1 MTITVANTSNTNTF
15 DYWKNRTNELA
26 HAMTNYVVTTDSNTA
41 VGNAAVSNT
50 FTANT
55 IVANSFSANVL
66 SANNSVN
73 VGNSTVNVSIA
84 SPNSA
89 QISSGEYFLNA
100 NGNWTINTSA
110 PVSNGSTTTSGTSAQ
125 IIDTFAVADYNAV
138 EYYIHIRNAA
148 ANGYH
153 ASKILVLH
161 SVGSAYTTEYATVV
175 SNNSLGSFA
184 ANVDSGNV
192 RLFMT
197 PNTSSSN
204 VTFTRVNF

>member
-26 HAMTNYVVTTDSNTA
+26 HAMTNYVVTTNSNTA

-55 IVANSFSANVL
+55 IVANTIDANT
-66 SANNSVN
+66 SVN
-73 VGNSTVNVSIA
+73 VGNSTVNVSIL

-89 QISSGEYFLNA
+89 QISSGSYFLNA
-100 NGNWTINTSA
+100 NGSWTINTSA
-110 PVSNGSTTTSGTSAQ
+110 PVSNGFIETSGTSAQ
-125 IIDTFAVADYNAV
+125 VIDSFAIADQNAA
-138 EYYIHIRNAA
+138 EYYVHIKDNNA
-148 ANGYH
+148 NNYH
-153 ASKILVLH
+153 ASKILVVH
-161 SVGSAYTTEYATVV
+161 SVGAAYTTEYATIV
-175 SNNSLGSFA
+175 SNNTMGVFA
-184 ANVDSGNV
+184 ANVNSGDV

-197 PNTSSSN
+197 PTSSNTN

>member
-1 MTITVANTSNTNTF
+1 MTITIANTSNTNTF
-15 DYWKNRTNELA
+15 DYWRNRTNELA
-26 HAMTNYVVTTDSNTA
+26 DVMTNYVVTTDSNTA
-41 VGNAAVSNT
+41 VGNAAISNT

-55 IVANSFSANVL
+55 IVANTIDAN
-66 SANNSVN
+66 SSVN
-73 VGNSTVNVSIA
+73 VGNSTVNVSIV

-100 NGNWTINTSA
+100 NGSWILNTSS
-110 PVSNGSTTTSGTSAQ
+110 PVVNGNTTTTGTSAQ
-125 IIDTFAVADYNAV
+125 IIDSFAVADQNAV
-138 EYYIHIRNAA
+138 EYYIHIENNS

-161 SVGSAYTTEYATVV
+161 SVDQAYSTEYATIV
-175 SNNSLGSFA
+175 SNNSLGVFS
-184 ANVDSGNV
+184 ANVNSGNV
-192 RLFMT
+192 RLYMT